1 MCPPSR
7 AAALAAVFI
16 AAGCATPPE
25 PEGERAPETVWA
37 VTAAQQLVKF
47 NAGQPRRL
55 LEPKFVTGLA
65 AGETLVG
72 IDFRVARGVLYA
84 LGSSGQ
90 LYSLDTTTG
99 ALTKVGAGN
108 PGLPVEG
115 TRVGFDFNPTVDR
128 IRVVT
133 AAGANLRLHPD
144 TGAQVDGDANSAG
157 VQNDSA
163 LAYAAGDAAAGRAPI
178 VLAAGYTYNKTNDK
192 LTTNF
197 AIDGREGTL
206 VTQGSREG
214 AELVVS
220 PNTGRLF
227 TVGALGTG
235 ALDDASF
242 DITDIKNVAYAAV
255 RRAGEPITRW
265 LRIDLATG
273 RATMIGT
280 LGDGAPVIGIA
291 IEP

>member
-1 MCPPSR
+1 MSR
-7 AAALAAVFI
+7 SLVSGAAALLAL
-16 AAGCATPPE
+16 AGCVTASD
-25 PEGERAPETVWA
+25 PEGPPAAETVWA

-55 LEPKFVTGLA
+55 LDRRPVTGLA

-84 LGSSGQ
+84 LGSTGQ
-90 LYSLDTTTG
+90 LYTLDTATG
-99 ALTKVGAGN
+99 ALARVGSGIA
-108 PGLPVEG
+108 GLPVAG

-128 IRVVT
+128 IRVAT

-144 TGAQVDGDANSAG
+144 TGAQVDGDPNTAG
-157 VQNDSA
+157 VQSDAA
-163 LAYAAGDAAAGRAPI
+163 LAFAAGDIATGRAPM
-178 VLAAGYTYNKTNDK
+178 VLAAAYTYNKKDEK

-197 AIDGREGTL
+197 ALDGREGTL

-214 AELVVS
+214 TEPAVS
-220 PNTGRLF
+220 PNTGRLRS
-227 TVGALGTG
+227 VGPLGTG

-242 DITDIKNVAYAAV
+242 DIADVNNAAYAAV
-255 RRAGEPITRW
+255 RRAGDPATRW

-273 RATMIGT
+273 RATVLGT
-280 LGDGAPVIGIA
+280 LGDGTPVVGVA